1 MTRFVFRK
9 IEDLGVTPL
18 GNLIKADVHHVVAEG
33 NRVLAEAAEQRRR
46 AYESAL
52 EQGRKD
58 GEAEG
63 RKASAALMAE
73 AAAAAREFW
82 RTSERRL
89 ADIVMQAVRRILGEF
104 DDAELAAGMVR
115 QLLKEVTEEGRIR
128 VRVAPAQ
135 AGTVRDRVRAMQGGS
150 SAEAIEILED
160 ASVGEGACRMETEL
174 GFVETSVDAQLEAL
188 GAAVRKVLEE

>member
-18 GNLIKADVHHVVAEG
+18 GNVIKADVHHVVAEG
-33 NRVLAEAAEQRRR
+33 NQVLAEAAEQRRC

-58 GEAEG
+58 GEVEG
-63 RKASAALMAE
+63 QKASAALMAE

-89 ADIVMQAVRRILGEF
+89 ADIVMEAVRRILGEF

-115 QLLKEVTEEGRIR
+115 QLLKEVMEEGRIR
-128 VRVAPAQ
+128 IRVAPVQ
-135 AGTVRDRVRAMQGGS
+135 AGTVRDRVQAMQGGS
-150 SAEAIEILED
+150 GAGAIEIVED
-160 ASVGEGACRMETEL
+160 TGISEGACRMETEL
-174 GFVETSVDAQLEAL
+174 GFVETSIDAQLEAL
-188 GAAVRKVLEE
+188 ETEVRKALEE